1 MKQRKNGSVSQTTFD
16 DFLAEQG
23 LLERCEAQAIKEIIA
38 EPSNVKRR
46 RRQARA
52 IAASDPTGDGLMRF
66 LADES
71 E

>member
-1 MKQRKNGSVSQTTFD
+1 MKQRKKGGVSQTTLD

-23 LLERCEAQAIKEIIA
+23 LLERCEAQAIKEILA
-38 EPSNVKRR
+38 EPLNVQRR

-52 IAASDPTGDGLMRF
+52 IAASDLTGDDLMRF

>member
-1 MKQRKNGSVSQTTFD
+1 MKNRKKGSVSQTTLD

-23 LLERCEAQAIKEIIA
+23 LLERCETQAIKEILA
-38 EPSNVKRR
+38 EPSNAQRR

-52 IAASDPTGDGLMRF
+52 IAASDPTGDDLMRF